1 MNMSKSGQEWK
12 VGVFVTIGLVLLAV
26 LLLQFSKGMT
36 FFKPTYDIVLKAT
49 DVGGLKPRAGVLMSG
64 VQIGTVSDIQL
75 ADDSKSVAIRLRILS
90 RYKICKDAQFVIQQS
105 GFLGDQYVGIVPR
118 ENKAEPFANG
128 ETATAEAPFDLQS
141 FTRSASGF
149 LQHIDDTARKLNESL
164 VDVRQLLLNPQ
175 TLTNLATAAANLRV
189 VSERA
194 IGTVDEI
201 NAVLATNGPAL
212 RASGSNLVLF
222 SEDMDR
228 FARGLNEVLETNRP
242 GFQTV
247 VKNLETSTETIKDLL
262 DNVQAG
268 KGPAGVLFKNESMAT
283 NMARIAENLS
293 ITTSNLN
300 RVGLWGILWK
310 HRAPKPD
317 RAASRKP

>member
-1 MNMSKSGQEWK
+1 
-12 VGVFVTIGLVLLAV
+12 VGLFVTVGLVLLAV
-26 LLLQFSKGMT
+26 LLLQFSKGLT
-36 FFKPTYDIVLKAT
+36 FFRPTYDILLKST
-49 DVGGLKPRAGVLMSG
+49 DVGGLKLRAGVLMSG

-75 ADDSKSVAIRLRILS
+75 SEDSKSVAIRLRILS

-105 GFLGDQYVGIVPR
+105 GFLGDQYIGIIPR
-118 ENKAEPFANG
+118 ENLQEPFKNG
-128 ETATAEAPFDLQS
+128 ESATAEPPFDLQS

-149 LQHIDDTARKLNESL
+149 IQRIDDTARKLNESL

-175 TLTNLATAAANLRV
+175 TLTNLATAASNLRV

-201 NAVLATNGPAL
+201 NAVLATNSPAL
-212 RASGSNLVLF
+212 RVSGSNLVVF
-222 SEDMDR
+222 SQEMEQ
-228 FARGLNEVLETNRP
+228 FARGLNAVLETNRP
-242 GFQTV
+242 GFQAV
-247 VKNLETSTETIKDLL
+247 VKNLESSTETIKDLL
-262 DNVQAG
+262 DDVQAG
-268 KGPAGVLFKNESMAT
+268 KGPAGVLLKNEPMAT

-310 HRAPKPD
+310 HRAPKSD
-317 RAASRKP
+317 TDARKP